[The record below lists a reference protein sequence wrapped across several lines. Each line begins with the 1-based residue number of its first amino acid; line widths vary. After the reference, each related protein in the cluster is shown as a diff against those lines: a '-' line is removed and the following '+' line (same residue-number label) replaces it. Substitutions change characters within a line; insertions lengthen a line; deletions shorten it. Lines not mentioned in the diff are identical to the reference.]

1 MPNIAET
8 LRIIDHTPVT
18 QAVLLEGIH
27 GIGKSECIRD
37 HFLKQ
42 GYKFIVLFLGQL
54 SDAGDILGLPDRV
67 DVNGVKKTE
76 FCPPGWWPT
85 GKDLEDAK
93 IVLFL
98 DEINRSKPELQQ
110 VVMDLVLNR
119 KLHGRELPKN
129 TRIIAA
135 CNPLDDGYY
144 QVEEMEPA
152 LLDRFNKYEF
162 RPDVEEWIDWAA
174 SSKVNKNVIDFI
186 YKNRQFMDPP
196 SGKEAKSGQVYAS
209 RRSWKRVSD
218 ILNDNPK
225 LLDDQNLLSNI
236 LFGVV
241 GMAAASQ
248 FGRFLRE
255 QGQGL
260 SAAKVLTNWDRTVEE
275 RVRKMDVQDQISV
288 NRNLISFLKENE
300 KNLNASDNLASKWA
314 FNLQQFLDV
323 VPAEVM
329 AEFFSSMMMAH
340 NKNEKWPGKL
350 MNLNN
355 KISTRFIE
363 TLQGKDDKKKK

>member
-1 MPNIAET
+1 MPNIADT
-8 LRIIDHTPVT
+8 IRIIDATPED

-27 GIGKSECIRD
+27 GIGKSECIKD
-37 HFLKQ
+37 HYKAL

-54 SDAGDILGLPDRV
+54 SDAGDVLGLPDRL
-67 DVNGVKKTE
+67 DVGGVKKTV
-76 FCPPGWWPT
+76 FCPPEWWPT
-85 GKDLEDAK
+85 GADVEDAK

-98 DEINRSKPELQQ
+98 DEINRAKPELQQ
-110 VVMDLVLNR
+110 VIMDLVLNR
-119 KLHGRELPKN
+119 TLHGRKLPKH
-129 TRIIAA
+129 TRIVAA

-152 LLDRFNKYEF
+152 LMDRFNKYEF
-162 RPDVEEWIDWAA
+162 RPDVEEWIDWAGR
-174 SSKVNKNVIDFI
+174 SKVNKNVIDFI

-196 SGKEAKSGQVYAS
+196 SSKECKPGMVYPS

-218 ILNDNPK
+218 TLNSNPK
-225 LLDDQNLLSNI
+225 ILDDATTLSNM

-241 GMAAASQ
+241 GIAATSA
-248 FGRFLRE
+248 FAKYLRE
-255 QGQGL
+255 VGQGL
-260 SAAKVLTNWDRTVEE
+260 SAAKVLTDWNKQVED

-288 NRNLISFLKENE
+288 NRNLVSFLKENE
-300 KNLNASDNLASKWA
+300 KNLNAADNIAAKWA

-329 AEFFSSMMMAH
+329 AEFFSSMMQAH